1 MNPNVQGCTADQ
13 RQTLAANEDF
23 PDAALE
29 LDEHLYV
36 HSGWDPYAAWRARVK
51 AAFTLPAEGPAETL
65 S

>member
-1 MNPNVQGCTADQ
+1 MNSNVQGRTGEPGN
-13 RQTLAANEDF
+13 LVAANEDF

-51 AAFTLPAEGPAETL
+51 ATFSMHAAGADNL

>member
-1 MNPNVQGCTADQ
+1 MNGNAQGCIAEQ
-13 RQTLAANEDF
+13 WKLLAANEDF

-51 AAFTLPAEGPAETL
+51 AAFTLQADPAETL